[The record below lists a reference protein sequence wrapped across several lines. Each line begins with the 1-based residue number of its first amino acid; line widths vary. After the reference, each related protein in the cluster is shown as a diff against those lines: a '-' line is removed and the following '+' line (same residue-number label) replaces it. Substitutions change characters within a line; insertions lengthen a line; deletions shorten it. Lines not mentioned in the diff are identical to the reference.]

1 MEQFNDKELDDLLG
15 ITSENNLSDIEK
27 DKVDKAM
34 KRIFEN
40 AIPKILFD
48 ANSEEKDEMRKSLED
63 KLSYIYKDSIKHL
76 VINGIEE
83 DIEILLEQIVSK
95 WNKKTIEEKRMEL
108 LRDIPAENII
118 SISNKAWDM
127 AVQRIKTGKII
138 DDENLYNQMIETFEK
153 NKNNVK
159 EFNIIKVKECISEGI
174 LDLKFAYGKTENM
187 SLRVGRYK

>member
-1 MEQFNDKELDDLLG
+1 MEQFNDKGLDDLLG
-15 ITSENNLSDIEK
+15 ITSENQLSDTEK
-27 DKVDKAM
+27 TKVDNAM
-34 KRIFEN
+34 KRIIDS

-108 LRDIPAENII
+108 LRDVPAENII
-118 SISNKAWDM
+118 SISNKAWEM
-127 AVQRIKTGKII
+127 AIQRIKTGKIY
-138 DDENLYNQMIETFEK
+138 DDENLYNEMIDAFEK

-159 EFNIIKVKECISEGI
+159 EFNITQIEECISEGI
-174 LDLKFAYGKTENM
+174 LDLKFAFGKTENM

>member
-1 MEQFNDKELDDLLG
+1 MEQFNDKGLDNLLG
-15 ITSENNLSDIEK
+15 ITSENQLSDTEK
-27 DKVDKAM
+27 TKVDNAM
-34 KRIFEN
+34 KRIIDS

-108 LRDIPAENII
+108 LRDVPAENII
-118 SISNKAWDM
+118 SISNKAWEM
-127 AVQRIKTGKII
+127 AIQRIKTGKIY
-138 DDENLYNQMIETFEK
+138 DDENLYNEMIDAFEK

-159 EFNIIKVKECISEGI
+159 EFNITKIEECISEGI
-174 LDLKFAYGKTENM
+174 LDLKFAFGKTENM

>member
-1 MEQFNDKELDDLLG
+1 
-15 ITSENNLSDIEK
+15 
-27 DKVDKAM
+27 
-34 KRIFEN
+34 
-40 AIPKILFD
+40 
-48 ANSEEKDEMRKSLED
+48 MRKSLED

-108 LRDIPAENII
+108 LRDVPAENII
-118 SISNKAWDM
+118 SISNKAWEM
-127 AVQRIKTGKII
+127 AIQRIKTGKIY
-138 DDENLYNQMIETFEK
+138 DDENLYNEMIDAFEK

-159 EFNIIKVKECISEGI
+159 EFNITQIEECISEGI
-174 LDLKFAYGKTENM
+174 LDLKFAFGKTENM